1 MAFMDWKDDFGVGIA
16 IIDQQHKKL
25 VEMINILYDHMK
37 AGKSGVVIESLLA
50 SLIDYTKVHF
60 KTEEDFF
67 SKYQYPQ
74 ASPHIAEH
82 GKFVETVGKFNQDYV
97 NKKVG
102 LSIEVLDFLTNWL
115 RDHIL
120 IQDKAYGPFL
130 RDQGQ

>member
-1 MAFMDWKDDFGVGIA
+1 MDWKDDFGVGIA

-37 AGKSGVVIESLLA
+37 AGKSGVVIEELLA

-60 KTEEDFF
+60 KTEEDLFA
-67 SKYQYPQ
+67 KHRYPQ
-74 ASPHIAEH
+74 TASHVAEH
-82 GKFVETVGKFNQDYV
+82 EKFVETVGKFNQDYAK
-97 NKKVG
+97 KKVG
-102 LSIEVLDFLTNWL
+102 LSIEVLNFLTSWL

-130 RDQGQ
+130 KEQGR